1 MATIDVSVS
10 TPSIEVVFPVG
21 TTVDV
26 AIETPVL
33 EVEVKR
39 PTIEI
44 EIGGSV
50 PGATGPQGSA
60 KVATIAV
67 SAGVTATYTMLAAA
81 LLIYVVAYGTGGGTI
96 TVEKQTSGGD
106 IFTDEEYSAD
116 GNPVLSRPVYFLA
129 DEVLGIT
136 TTGAA
141 TIKIYYQ

>member
-1 MATIDVSVS
+1 MTILESVVQQGEILQSNVVDLSVLQSDVVDL
-10 TPSIEVVFPVG
+10 VVLQS
-21 TTVDV
+21 DV
-26 AIETPVL
+26 VYAIG
-33 EVEVKR
+33 R
-39 PTIEI
+39 Q
-44 EIGGSV
+44 
-50 PGATGPQGSA
+50 GAAGSA
-60 KVATIAV
+60 KVATIMA

-81 LLIYVVAYGTGGGTI
+81 LLICVVAYGTGGGTI

-116 GNPVLSRPVYFLA
+116 GNPVLSRPLYFLA